1 MSSGA
6 FMELCWLNPVKPAQ
20 SKQNQKCVTCFTLRS
35 GNHLIPPSLSLLSL
49 LLPLPPHPSTS
60 DLPSFFFST
69 LLSSS
74 VPPVF
79 HPALTLSDFF
89 FPPPLQKPC
98 LKPDIVCQAPSDS
111 RQSGAPRLPIRPRH
125 STSPVRLWRLPCG
138 NHLPPLLFVSTFL
151 YLVLSIFY
159 PPSFLLP
166 LSSFHYPR
174 LLNLFGVIIA
184 PLAKCDTTSIFP
196 L

>member
-1 MSSGA
+1 MFHITFWKSPDPSVIISP
-6 FMELCWLNPVKPAQ
+6 LP
-20 SKQNQKCVTCFTLRS
+20 
-35 GNHLIPPSLSLLSL
+35 PPSSPSSSLHLRPSL
-49 LLPLPPHPSTS
+49 LLLFHPFILRPLCIP
-60 DLPSFFFST
+60 
-69 LLSSS
+69 
-74 VPPVF
+74 
-79 HPALTLSDFF
+79 PALTLSDFF

-125 STSPVRLWRLPCG
+125 STSPVRLWRLPRG

-159 PPSFLLP
+159 SPSFLLP
-166 LSSFHYPR
+166 LSSFHCPR